1 MRRSASFLL
10 GLVLAFAAIGR
21 AQETPPA
28 PPPPSPTAEQPAASA
43 AQEVLRLKEAG
54 YSEEFLLN
62 KIRRENKTYVLS
74 TDDLVSLR
82 KAGLSETVIEAL
94 LRSGNPPS
102 GAPAAA
108 PTPAPANGAPAPTA
122 APTAPPAAAP
132 AAQASPAA
140 AESSP
145 AVSPAPTPS
154 AAPGATADLQAGSQT
169 FDGLVR
175 QKRGFLGIGG
185 SKKKAIGKLVIDKEQ
200 IHWYQ
205 AVDPEDNFSSFVKN
219 IKEMWMNCAPRAGEN
234 LCLELC
240 FKTYSGDEWCFRDA
254 GWDNGTN
261 KQVTAIFDYFEKT
274 FPATFFSKRE
284 KKSF

>member
-1 MRRSASFLL
+1 MKRSLS
-10 GLVLAFAAIGR
+10 LVLGFILLSTASGR

-28 PPPPSPTAEQPAASA
+28 PPPASPSADQAASAPATSA

-62 KIRRENKTYVLS
+62 KIRRENKSYSLT
-74 TDDLVSLR
+74 TDDLVQLR
-82 KAGLSETVIEAL
+82 KAGLSETVIDAL
-94 LRSGNPPS
+94 LRSGNPAPAATGAS
-102 GAPAAA
+102 ATAGGAPAPAATPATAPAAA
-108 PTPAPANGAPAPTA
+108 P
-122 APTAPPAAAP
+122 
-132 AAQASPAA
+132 AQASPAVMT
-140 AESSP
+140 ESSP
-145 AVSPAPTPS
+145 AASPAS
-154 AAPGATADLQAGSQT
+154 APAATTATADLAAGTQS

-175 QKRGFLGIGG
+175 QKHGFLGIGG
-185 SKKKAIGKLVIDKEQ
+185 SKKKAIGKFVVDKEQ

-205 AVDPEDNFSSFVKN
+205 SVDPEDNFSSFIKN
-219 IKEMWMNCAPRAGEN
+219 IKEMWLNCAPRAGEN

-240 FKTYSGDEWCFRDA
+240 FKTYSGDEWCFRDT

-261 KQVTAIFDYFEKT
+261 KQVTAVFDYFQKT